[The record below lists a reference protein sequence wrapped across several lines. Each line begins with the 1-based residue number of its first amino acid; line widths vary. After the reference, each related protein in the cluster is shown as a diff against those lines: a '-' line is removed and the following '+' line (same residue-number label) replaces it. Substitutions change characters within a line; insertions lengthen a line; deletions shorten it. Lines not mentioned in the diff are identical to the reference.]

1 MKKFVFKRKYLY
13 LIIPVVLIVVF
24 GVWIWSINMKAR
36 GLDKYSEVT
45 FISPTQAIVFWKSE
59 ESTLGFIK
67 YGESRFGMKETAL
80 QTSSEEGE
88 IHVVFLENIPLDGMY
103 ISKHNESDSFLIFP
117 KIEYIKYDSN
127 DLNE

>member
-13 LIIPVVLIVVF
+13 IIIPVVLIMVLGF
-24 GVWIWSINMKAR
+24 WIWSINMKAR

-67 YGESRFGMKETAL
+67 YGESRFRMKETAL

-117 KIEYIKYDSN
+117 KVEYIKYDSN
-127 DLNE
+127 ALDE